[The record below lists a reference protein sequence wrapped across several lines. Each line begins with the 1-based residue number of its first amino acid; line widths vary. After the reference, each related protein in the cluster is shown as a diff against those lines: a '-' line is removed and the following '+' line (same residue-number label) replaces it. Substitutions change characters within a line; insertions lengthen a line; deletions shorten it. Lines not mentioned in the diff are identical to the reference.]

1 MYYPLH
7 VHTALGSICDSTLQ
21 ISDYVKRAKEIGLKS
36 LAITDHGSLA
46 AMFTFIDECNANDI
60 KPIIG
65 MEAYEVIDVNEKVK
79 RYNHLILLAKNDN
92 GLKNLLQIHNDAQLR
107 GFYYKPR
114 TDRAALERWG
124 KDIIALSAC
133 TSGSIPS
140 AIIEGDADRCFEQIS
155 FYQKCFDHFFLEIQ
169 PGKFTEQFE
178 VNDALAYL
186 SKELGIP
193 IVVTNDIHY
202 LLKKDAKYHD
212 YHVKLGRKRDK
223 EKISEEAMIYPD
235 TCFWFMEESDI
246 KNAFT
251 LSDYVTKDII
261 DQGIRNAEWI
271 SQQCNLSTDFK
282 VRIPMV
288 NLSEESTLRSLCY
301 QRLNLIS
308 QKKPCPQVYVD
319 RLEHELSV
327 ISQKGFCGYFL
338 IVHDYVN
345 WAKQND
351 IKVGPGRGSAAGC
364 LVAYLLQIT
373 AVDPIKYGLVFER
386 FMDPEREAIPDK

>member
-65 MEAYEVIDVNEKVK
+65 MEAYEVTDVNEKVK

-155 FYQKCFDHFFLEIQ
+155 FYQKYFDHFFLEIQ

-246 KNAFT
+246 KNAFI

-261 DQGIRNAEWI
+261 DQGIQNAEWI

-386 FMDPEREAIPDK
+386 FMDPEREAIPD